1 MIKLIHHISGRNIVS
16 VNISIPQSSFVRGSI
31 ILLREETNNHDWFG
45 NTGRILRAFKSP
57 LDRATRSDEGLVD

>member
-1 MIKLIHHISGRNIVS
+1 VS

-57 LDRATRSDEGLVD
+57 LDGATRSDEGLLFS